1 MDRFKQD
8 INIFLVDAFNSL
20 LQIEED
26 FLAKGPFKNITVK
39 EMHLIDTV
47 VNMKDNNIAK
57 SIANR
62 MNITQSSLTTAV
74 STLEKKGILMRKA
87 DEKDRRIVK
96 IYPTEKAMQVYH
108 HHQEFHH
115 ELVDV
120 VTHSL
125 SSRELD
131 AFVSGLNKVREFF
144 DSKKCLVAFLKLLT
158 FDIFICKCF
167 DTNIVSIS
175 ITTVIWVHIFHRT

>member
-26 FLAKGPFKNITVK
+26 FLAKGQFTNITVK

-47 VNMKDNNIAK
+47 VNMQDNNIAK
-57 SIANR
+57 NIAR
-62 MNITQSSLTTAV
+62 KMNITQSSLTTAV
-74 STLEKKGILMRKA
+74 NTLEKKGMLIRRP
-87 DEKDRRIVK
+87 DEKDKRIVK
-96 IYPTEKAMQVYH
+96 IYPTEMAMEVYNH
-108 HHQEFHH
+108 HREFHR

-120 VTHSL
+120 VTNKL
-125 SSRELD
+125 SAQELD

-144 DSKKCLVAFLKLLT
+144 DSKK
-158 FDIFICKCF
+158 
-167 DTNIVSIS
+167 
-175 ITTVIWVHIFHRT
+175 